1 MPHFGQSPGA
11 SRMISGCIGQVHC
24 VPAGL
29 AAAGFLCSPVRKCE
43 GSAANLSRHF
53 CEQKCQVLPSCSKLP
68 LPAPKGDV
76 HAADRILH
84 GRGAGRVMVVV
95 LAVFG
100 VRILGLVMMVVP
112 VQFGVRVH
120 GSPLQVVLLPA

>member
-1 MPHFGQSPGA
+1 MHRAGA
-11 SRMISGCIGQVHC
+11 LRACRVGGSGLLVFACQEVRGVC
-24 VPAGL
+24 GELVAALLRAKVPGL
-29 AAAGFLCSPVRKCE
+29 AVVFEARLARG
-43 GSAANLSRHF
+43 
-53 CEQKCQVLPSCSKLP
+53 
-68 LPAPKGDV
+68 KGDV